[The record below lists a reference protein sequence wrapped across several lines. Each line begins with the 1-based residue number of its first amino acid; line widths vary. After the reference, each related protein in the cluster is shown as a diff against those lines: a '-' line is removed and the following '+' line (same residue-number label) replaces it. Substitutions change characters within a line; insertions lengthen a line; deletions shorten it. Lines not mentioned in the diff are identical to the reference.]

1 MVISLMERSNV
12 SCIRRNILDSHIASF
27 AIFNAADNTA
37 DSTARVEDIEEINL
51 FRPARECR
59 RKKTFFSEHRC
70 WNTTYCV
77 YVSAFATRR
86 HRTQC
91 ATSYLI
97 SSSSSS
103 SSASIAAEIAARCL
117 PWAQRRQLLIYRDR
131 TTEPLTPASTR
142 SIPIAI
148 VILSAS
154 HVPLYLS
161 PDRPIPPAFAIEFAP
176 KWIYRCYRGI
186 GRFLPVGPQRVPE
199 WVWRRLRQY
208 RNRGS
213 IMRMSMHMLARM

>member
-1 MVISLMERSNV
+1 MRRITQRS
-12 SCIRRNILDSHIASF
+12 RRQGWWIG
-27 AIFNAADNTA
+27 
-37 DSTARVEDIEEINL
+37 EINL

-59 RKKTFFSEHRC
+59 RKKTFFSGHRLEYGL
-70 WNTTYCV
+70 T
-77 YVSAFATRR
+77 VSMCRR
-86 HRTQC
+86 LRHN
-91 ATSYLI
+91 AMYLI
-97 SSSSSS
+97 SSPS

-154 HVPLYLS
+154 HGPLCLPPS
-161 PDRPIPPAFAIEFAP
+161 RPIPAAFTIEFAP

-186 GRFLPVGPQRVPE
+186 GRFLPEGSPKGSRMGLQAPPTMPEPGLGYAYVYAYARTHCDRVGFIYGT
-199 WVWRRLRQY
+199 RRSRKRIAEFTSCWFVITRELTLC
-208 RNRGS
+208 S
-213 IMRMSMHMLARM
+213 PPI